1 VGVWFGAGT
10 ADDNFHSVTGGID
23 EAAVTRRERDR
34 EQVGITRRTKGQ
46 SIAFRVGG
54 EAATEVAVEG
64 FVVCEVDSRGLAVKS
79 DATDAAFL
87 AENGASDLVIAVGA
101 RRGGSLG
108 ESEREL
114 DPFIFHERDLFFGE
128 VEAVKDTVEC
138 RGEDDSKKG
147 DENDSGEEG
156 VSGGEKFGRDGGQ
169 ALAVDGALSSHE
181 HGGFDEGILPSQ
193 SAELMI
199 SEDPDSEG
207 DADQADGHGQVE

>member
-1 VGVWFGAGT
+1 MGVWFGAGT

-34 EQVGITRRTKGQ
+34 EQVGITRCTKGQ

-54 EAATEVAVEG
+54 EAATEVTVEG

-108 ESEREL
+108 ESEGEL

-128 VEAVKDTVEC
+128 VEAVKDTVEY

-147 DENDSGEEG
+147 DEDDSGEKG
-156 VSGGEKFGRDGGQ
+156 IGGGE
-169 ALAVDGALSSHE
+169 
-181 HGGFDEGILPSQ
+181 
-193 SAELMI
+193 
-199 SEDPDSEG
+199 
-207 DADQADGHGQVE
+207 

>member
-1 VGVWFGAGT
+1 
-10 ADDNFHSVTGGID
+10 
-23 EAAVTRRERDR
+23 
-34 EQVGITRRTKGQ
+34 
-46 SIAFRVGG
+46 VGG
-54 EAATEVAVEG
+54 ETATEVAVEG

-193 SAELMI
+193 SPQDMVTNNSDAQGE
-199 SEDPDSEG
+199 
-207 DADQADGHGQVE
+207 ADQTDRHGKME